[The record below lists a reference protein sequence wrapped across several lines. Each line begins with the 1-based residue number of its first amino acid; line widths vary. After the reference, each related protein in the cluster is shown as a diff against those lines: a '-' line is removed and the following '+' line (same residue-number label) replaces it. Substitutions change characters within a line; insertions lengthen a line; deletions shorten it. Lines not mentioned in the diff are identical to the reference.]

1 MHILASPAFA
11 NEKVNPYNALLYR
24 GIEAVSEVASSE
36 TIIFKTGD
44 CKTDKFASIKSKKAV
59 SEYSHKKALLGK
71 FDILHFHWPDG
82 YINQRNL
89 LKAVQRTLLFALIIL
104 ITKLKGTHIVWT
116 VHNVTPHDAFH
127 PKLSRLFMHW
137 FINRCNG
144 LIFMSEES
152 KTTFLHLY
160 QPPATTHYAIIP
172 HGHYRNS
179 YPAAIDKMTAKAKL
193 GLAADKKV
201 LLFCGMIKPY
211 KNIDSLIQTFAQTK
225 LPHYELVIA
234 GKPDSPQLAEQLQQ
248 QKGEHAN
255 IHLFLQ
261 FIPDDQL
268 HIYLSAADI
277 VILPYKSILNSG
289 ALLLAL
295 SFNKP
300 VIAPHIGAFVAL
312 QQELGKQWIYSYDG
326 DLQVDTL
333 SKALLQLEILERPA
347 ICPLENYDW
356 HKLAALTVTF
366 YQSLFQRS
374 PTCKQQ
380 VIS

>member
-1 MHILASPAFA
+1 MHILASPAFT

-24 GIEAVSEVASSE
+24 GIEAVNETDNNKTDSSE
-36 TIIFKTGD
+36 TVK
-44 CKTDKFASIKSKKAV
+44 CESKKTV
-59 SEYSHKKALLGK
+59 SEYSHKKAILGK

-89 LKAVQRTLLFALIIL
+89 LKAVQRALLFSLIIL
-104 ITKLKGTHIVWT
+104 IAKLKGAHIVWT

-127 PKLSRLFMHW
+127 PKLSRFFMHW

-152 KTTFLHLY
+152 KATFLQIY
-160 QPPATTHYAIIP
+160 KPPATIRYAIIP
-172 HGHYRNS
+172 HGHYRSS
-179 YPAAIDKMTAKAKL
+179 YPAAIDKVSAKIKL
-193 GLAADKKV
+193 GLPADKKV

-211 KNIDSLIQTFAQTK
+211 KNIDSLIQTFAQTN
-225 LPHYELVIA
+225 LSHYELVIA
-234 GKPDSPQLAEQLQQ
+234 GKPDSPQLAEQLHQH
-248 QKGEHAN
+248 KGDHAN

-312 QQELGKQWIYSYDG
+312 QQELGKQWIHSYDG
-326 DLQVDTL
+326 DLQVGTL
-333 SKALLQLEILERPA
+333 SKALLQLEALERTT

-356 HKLAALTVTF
+356 NKLAALTVTF